1 MAGMYRAIT
10 QGIEVSVEPYYLD
23 DKSKPEES
31 EYIWAYMVE
40 IHNAGDVPVQL
51 KTRYWKITDA
61 LGRVEEVRGPGVVG
75 EQPVIEPGETY
86 EYSSGC
92 PLQTTSGIMEGSYSM
107 ERPDGSTFDVA
118 IPAFSLDLPDAV
130 RSLN

>member
-1 MAGMYRAIT
+1 MYRAVT
-10 QGIEVSVEPYYLD
+10 NGIEVSVEPYYLD
-23 DKSKPEES
+23 DESAPEKS

-40 IHNAGDVPVQL
+40 IKNISDQTVQL
-51 KTRYWKITDA
+51 KNRYWRIMDG

-75 EQPVIEPGETY
+75 EQPVLAPGDTY

-92 PLQTTSGIMEGSYSM
+92 PLSTDSGFMEGSYEM
-107 ERPDGSTFDVA
+107 ERDDGTRFDVA

-130 RSLN
+130 RSMN